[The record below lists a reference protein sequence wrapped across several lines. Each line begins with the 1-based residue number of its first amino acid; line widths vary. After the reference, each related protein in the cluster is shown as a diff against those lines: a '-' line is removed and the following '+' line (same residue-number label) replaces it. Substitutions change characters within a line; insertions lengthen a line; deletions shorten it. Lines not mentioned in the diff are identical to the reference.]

1 MPAQEPPKE
10 DLPTLPETMPAS
22 HQTKYLTAFSTVSAN
37 SGRSRTLLRFDPGA
51 ADRKSSDR
59 QQLVVSSASM
69 ANLALSVVLGVA
81 LAAATGF
88 RVFLP
93 MLIASSAAYSGYL
106 HLDDG
111 FAWLG
116 SPSALFML
124 SVAALVEVL
133 AYYVPVIDNLLDVV
147 SAPAAFIAGT
157 ILSAAVMTDM
167 SPMVKWTAA
176 VIAGGGVAGLTRGSI
191 GVLRAHSTVLTGGLG
206 NFLISTAELGGA
218 ALISFL
224 ALAAPIAAIAL
235 VALFLYVAMRLLRR
249 LLGRAKP
256 SNGRT

>member
-1 MPAQEPPKE
+1 M
-10 DLPTLPETMPAS
+10 
-22 HQTKYLTAFSTVSAN
+22 
-37 SGRSRTLLRFDPGA
+37 
-51 ADRKSSDR
+51 SD
-59 QQLVVSSASM
+59 
-69 ANLALSVVLGVA
+69 LALSIALGVA

-93 MLIASSAAYSGYL
+93 MLIASGAAYTGHL

-116 SPSALFML
+116 SPSALIML

-133 AYYVPVIDNLLDVV
+133 AYYIPVIDNLLDVV

-167 SPMVKWTAA
+167 PPMVKWTAA
-176 VIAGGGVAGLTRGSI
+176 VIAGGGVAGLTRG
-191 GVLRAHSTVLTGGLG
+191 LTGGLG
-206 NFLISTAELGGA
+206 NFVISTAELGGA
-218 ALISFL
+218 VLISFL

-235 VALFLYVAMRLLRR
+235 VGLLLYMAMRLLRR
-249 LLGRAKP
+249 L
-256 SNGRT
+256 